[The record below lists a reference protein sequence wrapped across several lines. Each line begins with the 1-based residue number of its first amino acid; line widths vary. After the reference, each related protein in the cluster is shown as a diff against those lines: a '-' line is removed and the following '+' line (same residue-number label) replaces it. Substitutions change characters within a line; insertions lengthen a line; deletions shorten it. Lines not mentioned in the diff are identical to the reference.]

1 MAVGE
6 EAIVVDAL
14 EAIGKHVLQKPA
26 DELMCFQTHDFLHA
40 TMSVIAP
47 AEGDMGVAER
57 DKAAVRDGDTVGVA
71 RKIGEHLFRP
81 CEQRLSILPII
92 TEIGSRSATPTI
104 RCTSKGARSCGKRTQ
119 KGNAIFV

>member
-6 EAIVVDAL
+6 KAIVADPL

-57 DKAAVRDGDTVGVA
+57 DKAAVRDGNTVGVA
-71 RKIGEHLFRP
+71 RQIGEPVYRLRSVTPHRRP
-81 CEQRLSILPII
+81 VGAARNPGGIPSALS
-92 TEIGSRSATPTI
+92 PT
-104 RCTSKGARSCGKRTQ
+104 S
-119 KGNAIFV
+119 